1 MTEDT
6 HNWNVRLHPDLAHFA
21 HNWRLRIPWS
31 SRRYKQTKL
40 EDYGFHSSLPQ
51 YEPWE
56 PTDNAPS
63 IPIEWLLNFPQLAF
77 ELTREGCMYSVA
89 AVPPLLNV
97 CAESRQALKKIGYRL
112 AFATRTA
119 GPRTWFNYKLDL
131 LYLPSANNAF
141 PWSPYESYRLGDA
154 SLPVASDCSIS
165 GTLLSG
171 CSWDIGQLS
180 LRDLREVKFLV
191 LGRGRAKLWETEAM
205 NLEMQNIL
213 PLFSNLEEI
222 YFEHWSVNDFTG
234 WFSLSSGCSMLK
246 AHSDW
251 TSPAC
256 LPAEDIDLI
265 GSIYW
270 TRQLPFYWLQGE
282 QEYWPG
288 LFFHVEG
295 VAHTFFNHMKDRSSR
310 PLFEVLATNLAKSLK
325 AWKESPGSPK
335 NCDVLIPTFR
345 HVHLISKALSTE
357 FLTNR
362 YRFWNLYRSL
372 DGNLIR
378 QPDQR
383 MNVSD
388 AYDLS
393 PPFRINWDIIRRLE
407 RSSPGL
413 FDTIERSHAELEL
426 VDKGNWSLL
435 QVWYLDRFVIN
446 EPSVDYL

>member
-1 MTEDT
+1 
-6 HNWNVRLHPDLAHFA
+6 
-21 HNWRLRIPWS
+21 
-31 SRRYKQTKL
+31 
-40 EDYGFHSSLPQ
+40 
-51 YEPWE
+51 
-56 PTDNAPS
+56 
-63 IPIEWLLNFPQLAF
+63 
-77 ELTREGCMYSVA
+77 
-89 AVPPLLNV
+89 
-97 CAESRQALKKIGYRL
+97 
-112 AFATRTA
+112 
-119 GPRTWFNYKLDL
+119 
-131 LYLPSANNAF
+131 
-141 PWSPYESYRLGDA
+141 
-154 SLPVASDCSIS
+154 
-165 GTLLSG
+165 
-171 CSWDIGQLS
+171 
-180 LRDLREVKFLV
+180 VKFLV
-191 LGRGRAKLWETEAM
+191 LGRGCAKLWDTEVM
-205 NLEMQNIL
+205 NMEIQNIL

-222 YFEHWSVNDFTG
+222 FFEHWSVNDFTG
-234 WFSLSSGCSMLK
+234 WFSLSGGCSMLK

-282 QEYWPG
+282 QKSWPG
-288 LFFHVEG
+288 LLFHVDG
-295 VAHTFFNHMKDRSSR
+295 VAHTFFNHMKDRSPR

-345 HVHLISKALSTE
+345 HVHLISKALSAE

-362 YRFWNLYRSL
+362 YRFWSLYRSL
-372 DGNLIR
+372 DSNLIR

-383 MNVSD
+383 INVSD

-393 PPFRINWDIIRRLE
+393 PPFRINWDVIRRLE
-407 RSSPGL
+407 TSLPGL

-446 EPSVDYL
+446 EPSVDYI